1 MIKFFVILNTVL
13 SRMALNGG
21 RQSPIVIM
29 AIRNF
34 LIICV
39 SSFIIGA
46 IVPLVL
52 LALYKL
58 VIDNNWILFALL
70 LSDFIACILVG
81 VRIFKILLE
90 PEEPAL
96 QLQLQ
101 LPFYLIDRQHG

>member
-1 MIKFFVILNTVL
+1 MIKFFAILNTVL
-13 SRMALNGG
+13 SRMALNGE
-21 RQSPIVIM
+21 RHLPIVIM

-39 SSFIIGA
+39 SSFSIGA

-81 VRIFKILLE
+81 VRIVKILFEL
-90 PEEPAL
+90 EEPAP